1 MNLKT
6 TAVLLAI
13 VAIAPV
19 ACKRETPATSNR
31 PGATQTGTVAQ
42 PATQPAGGPAADA
55 GSFPAIGTDLPVMT
69 LAKLDGTSSDL
80 RPEAGR
86 VMLVNLWATWCG
98 PCRAEIPDLEA
109 VHNQYKGQNFEVIGI
124 SVDTSGTEQSVR
136 DFVAEQK
143 MTYPVLLDPEGKS
156 IEVFKTSVIPTSV
169 LVDRSG
175 KVVWFQRGTVNP
187 GDAEFK
193 TALQAALKTAG

>member
-1 MNLKT
+1 MNLKM
-6 TAVLLAI
+6 TALLLAI
-13 VAIAPV
+13 VAIAPL
-19 ACKRETPATSNR
+19 ACKRETPSAVSQ
-31 PGATQTGTVAQ
+31 PAATGTST
-42 PATQPAGGPAADA
+42 PPSTQPTGEPAADS
-55 GSFPAIGTDLPVMT
+55 GSFPALGTNLPVMA
-69 LAKLDGTSSDL
+69 LAKLDGTAADL
-80 RPEAGR
+80 RHESGKAL
-86 VMLVNLWATWCG
+86 LVNLWATWCG

-109 VHNQYKGQNFEVIGI
+109 VQNQFKGQNFEVVGI

-187 GDAEFK
+187 EDAEFK
-193 TALQAALKTAG
+193 TALQTALKTAG

>member
-19 ACKRETPATSNR
+19 ACRRETPAPSNQ
-31 PGATQTGTVAQ
+31 PAATQTGAAARPQ
-42 PATQPAGGPAADA
+42 PGGEPAADS

-69 LAKLDGTSSDL
+69 LAKLDGTASDL
-80 RPEAGR
+80 RHETGK
-86 VMLVNLWATWCG
+86 VLLVNLWATWCG

-109 VHNQYKGQNFEVIGI
+109 VHNQYKGQNFEVVGI

-169 LVDRSG
+169 LVDRNG
-175 KVVWFQRGTVNP
+175 KVVWFQRGTVDP
-187 GDAEFK
+187 GDTEFK
-193 TALQAALKTAG
+193 TALQAALKANG